1 MRETELYE
9 PVRDWLTDAGW
20 TVRAE
25 VRDCDIAAVSGDR
38 LLLVELKTT
47 LNFDVVLQAADRQRM
62 GDFVYVAVP
71 AKTKAMAGRRWQLI
85 THVLKRLELGLLLVH
100 FPRGGILPP
109 RVEEAFP
116 PVPFDRV
123 RSRDQS
129 RKKREALLK
138 EFKARSGDHNRG
150 GSSKHPL
157 VTAYR
162 EQALAIARCLAE
174 DGPSSPKAL
183 RGKGT
188 DAGKTTG
195 ILYDNH
201 YGWFESVSRGV
212 YGLTAKGA
220 EALAA
225 YEPVLARAANLPDTC
240 SGAAARAGEADSA
253 GEAGSDGEADAAG
266 ETGST
271 GDEDPV
277 GDADPV
283 AKGTVPL
290 AYRTE
295 KP

>member
-9 PVRDWLTDAGW
+9 PVRDWLADAGW

-25 VRDCDIAAVSGDR
+25 VRDCDIAAVSADR
-38 LLLVELKTT
+38 LLIVELKTT
-47 LNFDVVLQAADRQRM
+47 LNFDVVMQAVDRQRM

-71 AKTKAMAGRRWQLI
+71 AKTKAMAGRRWLLI
-85 THVLKRLELGLLLVH
+85 THVLKRLELGLLLVY
-100 FPRGGILPP
+100 FPKGGHAPP

-116 PVPFDRV
+116 PIPFDRV
-123 RSRDQS
+123 RSRDQA
-129 RKKREALLK
+129 RKKRAALLK

-162 EQALAIARCLAE
+162 EQALVIARCLQT
-174 DGPSSPKAL
+174 DGPSTPRTL

-188 DAGKTTG
+188 DARKTTG

-201 YGWFESVSRGV
+201 YGWFEPVSRGI

-225 YEPVLARAANLPDTC
+225 YEAVLPHRP
-240 SGAAARAGEADSA
+240 
-253 GEAGSDGEADAAG
+253 
-266 ETGST
+266 
-271 GDEDPV
+271 
-277 GDADPV
+277 DADG
-283 AKGTVPL
+283 GTGTARGDDVPDPL
-290 AYRTE
+290 ANKLET
-295 KP
+295 P

>member
-9 PVRDWLTDAGW
+9 PVRDWLSDTGW
-20 TVRAE
+20 IVRAE
-25 VRDCDIAAVSGDR
+25 VRDCDIAAVRGDR

-71 AKTKAMAGRRWQLI
+71 AKTKAMAGRRWQLV

-100 FPRGGILPP
+100 FPRGSSLTP
-109 RVEEAFP
+109 RVEEVFP
-116 PVPFDRV
+116 PIPFDRV
-123 RSRDQS
+123 RSRDQM

-138 EFKARSGDHNRG
+138 EFMARSGDHNRG

-162 EQALAIARCLAE
+162 EQALVIARCLAA
-174 DGPSSPKAL
+174 DGPSSPKTL

-201 YGWFESVSRGV
+201 YGWFEPVSRGM

-225 YEPVLARAANLPDTC
+225 YEAVLGQAAGGPDAVPPAVG
-240 SGAAARAGEADSA
+240 SGAMPDPAGSGPDGGEADS
-253 GEAGSDGEADAAG
+253 
-266 ETGST
+266 
-271 GDEDPV
+271 
-277 GDADPV
+277 
-283 AKGTVPL
+283 L
-290 AYRTE
+290 AYREE